1 LRATRFQ
8 GTQTKRILDWVMA
21 LFLLGVPAAFLHA
34 NMKSQGDLNVLDRTV
49 LAISAPVQSAV
60 SWVIEGIGGI
70 WNGYV
75 WLVDVE
81 DENDEL
87 RRENGRLR
95 RELAEAQRLAAEVP
109 RLEEAA
115 ALRERVPADAIGARV
130 VATGINPYFRISRVT
145 LDRGDR
151 EVKGGMAVLSAQGV
165 VGRISRVYGDY
176 ADVLL
181 AVDPQSSI
189 DVFVPRTGSRGV
201 LKGLGGDNGYACKID
216 YLLRTDEVKEGDPI
230 RTSGLGGVFPR
241 DELVGRVRSVKKSE
255 YGLYQEVEVEPAV
268 DFARLLHVV
277 VVLAPPPPADPS
289 ATSKKSPEPAFGMR
303 PYK

>member
-1 LRATRFQ
+1 MRAVRHLH
-8 GTQTKRILDWVMA
+8 TKRILDWVMA
-21 LFLLGVPAAFLHA
+21 LFLVAVPAAFLHS
-34 NMKSQGDLNVLDRTV
+34 NFKSQGDLNVLDRTV
-49 LAISAPVQSAV
+49 LAVSAPIQGAV
-60 SWVIEGIGGI
+60 AWAIEGVGGL

-81 DENDEL
+81 DENVEL
-87 RRENGRLR
+87 RRENERLR
-95 RELAEAQRLAAEVP
+95 RELADAQRLAAEVP

-130 VATGINPYFRISRVT
+130 VATGINPQFRISRVT

-151 EVKGGMAVLSAQGV
+151 EVRPGMAVLSGQGV
-165 VGRISRVYGDY
+165 VGRISRVYGGW

-189 DVFVPRTGSRGV
+189 DVFVPRTGSKGV

-216 YLLRTDEVKEGDPI
+216 YLLRTDEVKEGDAI

-241 DELVGRVRSVKKSE
+241 DELVGRVRKVKKSE

-268 DFARLLHVV
+268 DFSRLLHVI

-289 ATSKKSPEPAFGMR
+289 AQTKKVAEPAFGVR